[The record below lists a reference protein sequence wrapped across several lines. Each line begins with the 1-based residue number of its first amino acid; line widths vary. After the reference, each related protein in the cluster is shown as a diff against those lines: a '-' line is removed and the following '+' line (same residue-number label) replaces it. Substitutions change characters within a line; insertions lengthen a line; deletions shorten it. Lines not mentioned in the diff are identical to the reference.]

1 VKRKVFGLVLVGL
14 GAFLLVIGLMAVA
27 WAPAKVKK
35 LPLDVNTTTLLDGT
49 VRKLDAST
57 GELVEN
63 PVKVQSITK
72 VDSKA
77 SDDSTAVWVQTSCVV
92 IDIDDA
98 PDCVD
103 GDDPRLVSADTDVF
117 ATDRVNAES
126 VPDFDGLPAD
136 ATPHDGLV
144 NKWPFDAEQKDYT
157 YWDGTTGQAWP
168 AVFDR
173 EDSLLGVDCYVY
185 TISIEDAP
193 IEIAEG
199 IPGTYTNQIEIWVEP
214 ETGAIQQQT
223 QNQQRYLDDGTQVL
237 DLNIGFTED
246 QQQQFADDADT
257 NMGQLRLMLFWIPL
271 VGFVGGGLAII
282 AGALLLLTGRGSGP
296 SERKERRSK
305 QLAGTPA

>member
-72 VDSKA
+72 VDSEA
-77 SDDSTAVWVQTSCVV
+77 SDDETAVWVQTSCVV

-117 ATDRVNAES
+117 ATDRVSAES

-136 ATPHDGLV
+136 AVPHEGLV
-144 NKWPFDAEQKDYT
+144 NKWPFDAEKKDYT
-157 YWDGTTGQAWP
+157 YWDGTTGSAFP

-173 EDSLLGVDCYVY
+173 QDSLLGVDCYVY
-185 TISIEDAP
+185 TISIDEAP

-223 QNQQRYLDDGTQVL
+223 QDQQRYLDDGTQVL
-237 DLNIGFTED
+237 DLKIGFTEE
-246 QQQQFADDADT
+246 QQQKFADDADT

-271 VGFVGGGLAII
+271 VGFVGGGLAVI

-296 SERKERRSK
+296 GERKERKGK
-305 QLAGTPA
+305 QLAGTSA